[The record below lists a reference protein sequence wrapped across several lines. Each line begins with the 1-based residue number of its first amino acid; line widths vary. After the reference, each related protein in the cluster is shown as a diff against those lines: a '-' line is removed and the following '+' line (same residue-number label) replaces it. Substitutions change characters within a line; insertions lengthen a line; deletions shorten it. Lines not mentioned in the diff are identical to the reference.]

1 MIPGSAV
8 RHTSVA
14 RHVTDCA
21 TRPGI
26 TKVVTG
32 EKMVKIS
39 RISGEGF
46 LLFSGRGIG
55 SFGLRR
61 NFLVVTGLISMAS
74 VDKR

>member
-1 MIPGSAV
+1 
-8 RHTSVA
+8 
-14 RHVTDCA
+14 
-21 TRPGI
+21 
-26 TKVVTG
+26 
-32 EKMVKIS
+32 MVKIS

-74 VDKR
+74 VDKL